1 MKISGPD
8 RGATP
13 VIGNVLLVAIV
24 VVVGSLVFILA
35 AGLVQTGAPTAE
47 AVFEYEETNVGLE
60 MTPVAIATD
69 VTVQLNGKPVASFE
83 SDGAGE
89 SILLPTAPGD
99 TITVISA
106 DERRSVLVQKQI
118 EGRSQIGDFIAY
130 YTFDTTSGALRDRSG
145 NGNDGAVNGDP
156 ERSGSS
162 FTFDGSNDFVE
173 VQDISSPVDV
183 NEFTIAATYRTD
195 DASKKQEIVEHKS
208 GADNWLFELK
218 PCSND
223 EVDDDICSGD
233 DRYVP
238 VFNVDQAGGSQDGQ
252 IFGSPQRAGTQ
263 HTLVGTYDGEKY
275 TLYVDGARMASGN
288 YSGEISMGD
297 MNLGRDIEFDGDYLE
312 GDISELR
319 LYYSAFDQREV
330 EIITNAMS

>member
-1 MKISGPD
+1 MKISGPE

-24 VVVGSLVFILA
+24 VVIGSLVFVLA

-47 AVFEYEETNVGLE
+47 AAFEYEETPVGLE

-69 VTVQLNGKPVASFE
+69 VTVRLNGKPVASFG
-83 SDGAGE
+83 SDSAGE
-89 SILLPTAPGD
+89 STLLPTGPGD

-130 YTFDTTSGALRDRSG
+130 YTFDTSGVLRDQSG
-145 NGNDGAVNGDP
+145 NGNDGAVQGSSAQ
-156 ERSGSS
+156 SGSS
-162 FTFDGSNDFVE
+162 FTFDGSSDSVKVTN
-173 VQDISSPVDV
+173 ISSPVDV
-183 NEFTIAATYRTD
+183 DEFSIAATYRTD

-208 GADNWLFELK
+208 GDDNWLFELK
-218 PCSND
+218 PCSNSQ
-223 EVDDDICSGD
+223 VTTCSRN

-238 VFNVDQAGGSQDGQ
+238 VFSVDKAGGTQDGQ

-263 HTLVGTYDGEKY
+263 HTLVGTYDGETY
-275 TLYVDGARMASGN
+275 TLYADGARVASGN

-297 MNLGRDIEFDGDYLE
+297 MNIGKDVEFDGDYLE
-312 GDISELR
+312 GEISELR

>member
-1 MKISGPD
+1 VKISGTD

-13 VIGNVLLVAIV
+13 VIGNLLLVAIA
-24 VVVGSLVFILA
+24 VVVGSLVFVLA

-47 AVFEYEETNVGLE
+47 AAFEYEETSVGLE

-69 VTVQLNGKPVASFE
+69 VTVQLNGEPVASFG
-83 SDGAGE
+83 SDSAGE
-89 SILLPTAPGD
+89 SILLPTGPGD

-130 YTFDTTSGALRDRSG
+130 YTFDTKDGDLRDRSG
-145 NGNDGAVNGDP
+145 NGNDGVVQGDP
-156 ERSGSS
+156 TRSGSS
-162 FTFDGSNDFVE
+162 FAFDGNSDSVE
-173 VQDISSPVDV
+173 VTDISSPVDIS
-183 NEFTIAATYRTD
+183 EFTIAATYRTD

-208 GADNWLFELK
+208 GDDNWLFELK
-218 PCSND
+218 PCSNAQ
-223 EVDDDICSGD
+223 VDTCSGN

-238 VFNVDQAGGSQDGQ
+238 GFSVDRAGGSQTGQ
-252 IFGSPQRAGTQ
+252 VFGSPQQADTR
-263 HTLVGTYDGEKY
+263 HTLVGTYDGETY
-275 TLYVDGARMASGN
+275 TLYVDGTRVASGN

-297 MNLGRDIEFDGDYLE
+297 MNIGRDVEFDGDYLE
-312 GDISELR
+312 GEISELR
-319 LYYSAFDQREV
+319 LYYSAFGQREV